1 MDFVPYVKS
10 SVDIVQVVGD
20 YVRLKKQG
28 NRFVGLCPFHS
39 EKTPS
44 FGVHPGHQFFKCFG
58 CGKGGDV
65 FTFLMEIEGISFFE
79 ALKTL
84 AEQRGIAMPKRGP
97 EAMADEETRLRAALY
112 DMHEAA
118 QRFFRAQLET
128 PEGKTARDYLAK
140 RGLPADSVEEFGI
153 GFASGGNRL
162 VRLLEK
168 EGFRPEHLKQ
178 SGLVMESQEGTG
190 SYDRFRNRL
199 MFPIASERGRL
210 IAFAGRALEVEQQPK
225 YMNSPETSIYKK
237 SYVLYNLHRAKGP
250 MQKRDRA
257 VLVEGYMDAIGVW
270 RGGVKEV
277 VASCGTAL
285 TGEQIRMIGRHT
297 RTVVVNFD
305 PDTAGRNAAERSITM
320 FLEEGLRVRVLA
332 LPEGLDPDEFC
343 KKNGGPAYEGL
354 LEQAPSYY
362 FWLADRARE
371 QHDMRAAEGR
381 VAAFKSLMPAV
392 NRLTDKIERVALVND
407 LADRLGVDAGL
418 VLENFRKS
426 AAERRA
432 PAAAP
437 PLSAQLNPAERV
449 LLRLLIE
456 NEEARRELLAEL
468 VASGAAGQS
477 GAANIFHALDASQTS
492 GEPFDVM
499 ALEAR
504 LPESERHLVTELLLA
519 DASEPPTLEQGRAAL
534 EALQALARQ
543 GRLKA
548 LHKQIQEAQKAGKL
562 EEALRLLESKQ
573 ELERNK

>member
-168 EGFRPEHLKQ
+168 EGFRPEHRKK

-277 VASCGTAL
+277 VASCGPAL

-343 KKNGGPAYEGL
+343 KKKGGPAYEAL

-468 VASGAAGQS
+468 VSSGAAEQS
-477 GAANIFHALDASQTS
+477 AAANIFRALDASQSS

-499 ALEAR
+499 ALQAR

-548 LHKQIQEAQKAGKL
+548 RHKQIQEAQKAGKL
-562 EEALRLLESKQ
+562 EEALRLLELKQ
-573 ELERNK
+573 ELERKK